1 MNRRS
6 SIAVASAIY
15 DGLVAVMMVA
25 GRPLMAQIFN
35 VPLPQPP
42 IHADLNGLFL
52 FAVACGYVIPYREPD
67 SFGGRGYLWVMGPFL
82 KGVGALAFIA
92 DYVFRHS
99 PASFLLFAVS
109 DGAMALLTLWAL
121 TTDASVKGTIPV
133 VAGFSRTGDPSRDPS
148 RSA

>member
-6 SIAVASAIY
+6 ALAVASAIY
-15 DGLVAVMMVA
+15 DGLVAVMLVA

-52 FAVACGYVIPYREPD
+52 FAVAAGYVIPYREPD
-67 SFGGRGYLWVMGPFL
+67 SIAGRTYLWVMGPLL
-82 KGVGALAFIA
+82 KGAGALTFIA
-92 DYVFRHS
+92 DYVVRHS

-109 DGAMALLTLWAL
+109 DGVMALLTLWAL
-121 TTDASVKGTIPV
+121 VTDARPS
-133 VAGFSRTGDPSRDPS
+133 PSRYADGVS
-148 RSA
+148 VGRRS

>member
-1 MNRRS
+1 VNRRS
-6 SIAVASAIY
+6 GIAVASAIY

-52 FAVACGYVIPYREPD
+52 FAVAVGYAIPYREPD
-67 SFGGRGYLWVMGPFL
+67 SFGGRTYLWVMGPLL
-82 KGVGALAFIA
+82 KGVGALTFIA
-92 DYVFRHS
+92 DYFVRHS

-109 DGAMALLTLWAL
+109 DGVMALLTLWAL
-121 TTDASVKGTIPV
+121 TTDARPKPTRY
-133 VAGFSRTGDPSRDPS
+133 ATASR
-148 RSA
+148 